1 MSNFDDIYSFSKIA
15 ELNSYTK
22 AAKQLNIPKATLSR
36 RIKNLEERMSVKLIN
51 RDTRKLSLTEA
62 GIHLYKSSSYPLA
75 QLREIENEA
84 SNFQTKPAGD
94 LKITLPVE
102 VSIRLLNDIISDF
115 VMLHP
120 QINLEIFFTNEV
132 VDIINDG
139 FDLAIRGGAPKD
151 SNLISKK
158 ILSSKLHF
166 CCSRTYFEEHQLLSH
181 PNQISSQNF
190 VTFDSPTSEHI
201 KITRDSEEIIL
212 HTRNSLNVNSLDM
225 VLQCALK
232 GYGIAMLP
240 TSVCYDALE
249 SGALIPLFKDWST
262 PEIALYA
269 LYPNRVKTNKLQL
282 FIEYIE
288 HRLRDIELKFKAFE

>member
-1 MSNFDDIYSFSKIA
+1 MSNFDDIYIFSKIA

-22 AAKQLNIPKATLSR
+22 AAKQLNMPKATLSR

-62 GIHLYKSSSYPLA
+62 GVHLYKSSAYPLA
-75 QLREIENEA
+75 QLREIESA
-84 SNFQTKPAGD
+84 TSNFQTKPAGD

-166 CCSRTYFEEHQLLSH
+166 CCSEEFFENNRVLSH
-181 PNQISSQNF
+181 PSQITTQNF

-201 KITRDSEEIIL
+201 KITRDNEEVIL
-212 HTRNSLNVNSLDM
+212 HTRNSLSVNSLDM
-225 VLQCALK
+225 VLKCALK

-240 TSVCYDALE
+240 TSVCYDALK
-249 SGALIPLFKDWST
+249 SGALLQLFDDWHA
-262 PEIALYA
+262 PDIALYA
-269 LYPNRVKTNKLQL
+269 LYPNRVKTKKLQL

-288 HRLRDIELKFKAFE
+288 HRLRDIELKFKELE